1 MAELIKNVSD
11 FLKGVEK
18 KEAAAEKEPEHK
30 QKKELLLDAINDLEE
45 ELGKLVRIRSKVE
58 SELDSTTKDISST
71 RDEFKAIKDKI
82 AALTEKETALAA
94 KKDDLQDKLS
104 RLKEKMS
111 KVKKIEDELKEV

>member
-1 MAELIKNVSD
+1 MAELIKNVRD

-18 KEAAAEKEPEHK
+18 KEVAAEKEPEHK
-30 QKKELLLDAINDLEE
+30 QKKALLLDAINDLEE
-45 ELGKLVRIRSKVE
+45 ELKKLTRIRSKVE
-58 SELDSTTKDISST
+58 SELDSTAKDISST

-82 AALTEKETALAA
+82 AALTEKESALAA

-104 RLKEKMS
+104 RLKEKMG